1 MKNTKR
7 FLTALTASVLSVTAL
22 VSFAAS
28 AESAESASKDIIIAE
43 AEKKL
48 DAIMEKEGF
57 VKSINGFP
65 DLIYH
70 DFAKSE
76 DEKNQKFLAYMGE
89 FKAEDEKTEI
99 WLYSINPDILTIV
112 LDLPEGVS
120 NTDINDFI
128 KKKYPDCPKF
138 NNYNKAETNTVK
150 SYITK
155 NSAAVNAKAI
165 IESLKENNMISSAKL
180 EYGSFW
186 NHSGRF
192 PLYLQNPMS
201 WFQSFDQFKKD
212 NYFMTIPES
221 YNSTNQEILDYYAA
235 GNIDCNFGIV
245 VRKKEL
251 PEGVEYIAHEE
262 MFPDNEFDLLR
273 EDYFGYIALTPEKAA
288 NLDEKVIDAIAYFS
302 AKPKEMTLE
311 NQCELLNEFN
321 KNVQIKAMDTYTLH
335 SQENSREISGLE
347 IDVTKAID
355 GDANCDNKFTIADS
369 TAILQALGNPDKY
382 GLSLEGEYN
391 ADCSGTF
398 DGVTVADAVFIQRKL
413 AKGIE

>member
-1 MKNTKR
+1 MKKTKR
-7 FLTALTASVLSVTAL
+7 FLTALTAFVLSVTAL
-22 VSFAAS
+22 VPFEVS
-28 AESAESASKDIIIAE
+28 AESAESASKDMIIAE
-43 AEKKL
+43 LEKKL

-57 VKSINGFP
+57 VKSIDGFP
-65 DLIYH
+65 DLICP

-99 WLYSINPDILTIV
+99 WQYSIDPDILTII

-128 KKKYPDCPKF
+128 KKKYPDCPNF
-138 NNYNKAETNTVK
+138 NNYSNAETNTIK

-155 NSAAVNAKAI
+155 NNAAVNAKAI
-165 IESLKENNMISSAKL
+165 IESLKENNLISSAKL

-186 NHSGRF
+186 NHSGRL
-192 PLYLQNPMS
+192 PLYLQTPMS

-212 NYFMTIPES
+212 YSFMTIPES
-221 YNSTNQEILDYYAA
+221 YNSTKQEILDYYAA
-235 GNIDCNFGIV
+235 GNIDCDFGIV
-245 VRKKEL
+245 VRKKDL

-262 MFPDNEFDLLR
+262 MFPDNEFDLLQ
-273 EDYFGYIALTPEKAA
+273 EDYFGYIALTPEEAA

-311 NQCELLNEFN
+311 NQCNLLVEIN

-347 IDVTKAID
+347 IDVTDAID
-355 GDANCDNKFTIADS
+355 GDANCDKKFTIADS

-391 ADCSGTF
+391 ADCSGSF
-398 DGVTVADAVFIQRKL
+398 DGITAADAVFIQRKL

>member
-1 MKNTKR
+1 MKNKKR
-7 FLTALTASVLSVTAL
+7 ILTILTASVLSATAI
-22 VSFAAS
+22 VPFASS

-43 AEKKL
+43 LEKKL
-48 DAIMEKEGF
+48 DAIMEDESF

-65 DLIYH
+65 DLIRPDY
-70 DFAKSE
+70 AKSE

-99 WLYSINPDILTIV
+99 RLYSIDPDILTIV

-138 NNYNKAETNTVK
+138 NNYNKAETNTIK

-155 NSAAVNAKAI
+155 NNAAVNAKAI
-165 IESLKENNMISSAKL
+165 IELLKENNMISSVKL

-186 NHSGRF
+186 NHSGHL
-192 PLYLQNPMS
+192 PLHLQTPMS

-212 NYFMTIPES
+212 YSFITVPES
-221 YNSTNQEILDYYAA
+221 YNSTNKEILNYYAA
-235 GNIDCNFGIV
+235 GNIDCDFGIV

-262 MFPDNEFDLLR
+262 MFPDNEFDLLQ
-273 EDYFGYIALTPEKAA
+273 EDYFGYIALTPEEAA

-311 NQCELLNEFN
+311 NQCDLLIEIN
-321 KNVQIKAMDTYTLH
+321 KNVQIKAMDTYSLQ
-335 SQENSREISGLE
+335 SQGNGEEISGLE
-347 IDVTKAID
+347 VDVTNYLN
-355 GDANCDNKFTIADS
+355 GDANCDQKYSIADS

-382 GLSLEGEYN
+382 GLSMQGLFN
-391 ADCSGTF
+391 ADSTG
-398 DGVTVADAVFIQRKL
+398 DGLTVEDAVAIKTAL
-413 AKGIE
+413 AKGV